1 MDFHNSNGPV
11 LGVQSEAKSN
21 KTRGR
26 GNTDV
31 ISFKGWDVISQKS
44 FYGSYYLVSKGIT
57 REKETLI
64 LEILIQRSTR
74 SLSYENKKLDSR
86 YYINL
91 VWILIFSTVVSY
103 FQ

>member
-74 SLSYENKKLDSR
+74 SLSYYENKKLSR
-86 YYINL
+86 N
-91 VWILIFSTVVSY
+91 
-103 FQ
+103 

>member
-1 MDFHNSNGPV
+1 MDFHNTNGPV
-11 LGVQSEAKSN
+11 SGVQSEAKSN

-64 LEILIQRSTR
+64 HIRNSYSTLYTQFELR
-74 SLSYENKKLDSR
+74 
-86 YYINL
+86 ICQT
-91 VWILIFSTVVSY
+91 WILLFRTAVFLFLQNSA
-103 FQ
+103 F

>member
-86 YYINL
+86 YYTDNNKSL
-91 VWILIFSTVVSY
+91 WAY
-103 FQ
+103 